1 MSDCPSQ
8 AVRMEARS
16 NVSVRTKQHFAPTA
30 IQGLEVLS
38 LPVARLA
45 EDAGMGTL
53 TPRGT
58 SYVALDGD
66 RIVGFI
72 RIVKAEGDRYVSP
85 IVVDPQARRLGVGRA
100 LMQDARARYG
110 ALLFVARGPAVP
122 FYTALGCEQ
131 VERERIS
138 PDLGE
143 DCDTCPDFA
152 ACRPVPMIYR

>member
-1 MSDCPSQ
+1 MTRDPCTLTI
-8 AVRMEARS
+8 REATERDGD
-16 NVSVRTKQHFAPTA
+16 T
-30 IQGLEVLS
+30 I
-38 LPVARLA
+38 ARLA

-58 SYVALDGD
+58 SYVALSEG

-72 RIVKAEGDRYVSP
+72 RIVEADGSWYISP

-100 LMQDARARYG
+100 LMEDARARYG

-122 FYTALGCEQ
+122 FYAALGCEQ
-131 VERERIS
+131 VACERIS

-143 DCDTCPDFA
+143 DCDTCPDLVI
-152 ACRPVPMIYR
+152 CSPVPMIYR

>member
-1 MSDCPSQ
+1 MTCDPSTPTI
-8 AVRMEARS
+8 REA
-16 NVSVRTKQHFAPTA
+16 TQQDAAA
-30 IQGLEVLS
+30 I
-38 LPVARLA
+38 ARLT

-58 SYVALDGD
+58 SYVALSEG

-72 RIVKAEGDRYVSP
+72 RIVEAEGDRYVSP

-122 FYTALGCEQ
+122 FYTAE
-131 VERERIS
+131 
-138 PDLGE
+138 PN
-143 DCDTCPDFA
+143 
-152 ACRPVPMIYR
+152 CRCGQMRFSFLL